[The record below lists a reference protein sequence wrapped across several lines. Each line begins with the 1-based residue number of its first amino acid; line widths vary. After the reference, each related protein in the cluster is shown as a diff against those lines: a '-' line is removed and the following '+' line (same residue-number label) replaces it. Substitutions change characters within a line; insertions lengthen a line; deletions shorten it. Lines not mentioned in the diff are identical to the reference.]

1 MVYRFQVGSRNFA
14 KNTEQSDY
22 DICLFF
28 LENPSLKELKKEIL
42 LTHLEYKDKN
52 VDVIPLSLESL
63 NYSISAT
70 LAAYMNF
77 MIQKKIEDS
86 KLGFDLVI
94 PSENQLFNS
103 VSLNM
108 LLIMLK
114 IRSKSLHNEKLE
126 LKNVKR
132 LIWSSRL
139 DSKSNENFCF
149 CFEEN
154 GTYSKILESDQIH
167 EYDYWCEQINIRFET
182 LMEGD
187 IFKKFKINQVEN
199 YYLSRLANK
208 KLITE
213 DEKESLIDISEVISN
228 ALAYLKS

>member
-1 MVYRFQVGSRNFA
+1 
-14 KNTEQSDY
+14 
-22 DICLFF
+22 
-28 LENPSLKELKKEIL
+28 
-42 LTHLEYKDKN
+42 
-52 VDVIPLSLESL
+52 
-63 NYSISAT
+63 
-70 LAAYMNF
+70 
-77 MIQKKIEDS
+77 
-86 KLGFDLVI
+86 
-94 PSENQLFNS
+94 
-103 VSLNM
+103 
-108 LLIMLK
+108 MLK
-114 IRSKSLHNEKLE
+114 IRSKNLHNEKLE

-208 KLITE
+208 TLITE